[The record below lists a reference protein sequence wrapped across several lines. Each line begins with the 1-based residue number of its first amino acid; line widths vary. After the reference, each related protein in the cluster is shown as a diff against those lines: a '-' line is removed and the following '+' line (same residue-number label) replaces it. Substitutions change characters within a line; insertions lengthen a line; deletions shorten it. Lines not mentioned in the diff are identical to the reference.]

1 MSDFFLGE
9 IKLLPYN
16 WAPKYWTLCAGQLLP
31 INTNQALFSLLGT
44 TYGGDGIN
52 NFALPDL
59 RGRVPV
65 HPNVSAGLPQGSKAG
80 VENVTLV
87 PNNLPVHNHLVMASS
102 TAGDTT
108 LFAGNNIAAAKNA
121 AGEVNLYGSAASLQG
136 LDPATVS
143 STGGNQA
150 HENCQPSLVMNY
162 CIATQGIYPSRN

>member
-52 NFALPDL
+52 TFALPDL

-121 AGEVNLYGSAASLQG
+121 AGEVNLYGSAASLQA
-136 LDPATVS
+136 LDPAVVS

>member
-52 NFALPDL
+52 TFALPDL

-108 LFAGNNIAAAKNA
+108 LLAGNNIAAAKNA
-121 AGEVNLYGSAASLQG
+121 AGEVNLYGSAASLQA

>member
-52 NFALPDL
+52 TFALPDL

-65 HPNVSAGLPQGSKAG
+65 HSNVSAGLPQGSKAG

-108 LFAGNNIAAAKNA
+108 LLAGNNIATAKNA
-121 AGEVNLYGSAASLQG
+121 AGEVNLYGSAASLQA

>member
-108 LFAGNNIAAAKNA
+108 VVAGNNIAAANNA

>member
-44 TYGGDGIN
+44 TYGGDGVN
-52 NFALPDL
+52 TFALPDL
-59 RGRVPV
+59 RGRIPV
-65 HPNVSAGLPQGSKAG
+65 HPNVSAGLHQGSKAG
-80 VENVTLV
+80 AENVTLV

-121 AGEVNLYGSAASLQG
+121 AGEVNLYGSAASLQA

-143 STGGNQA
+143 STGGNQT

>member
-52 NFALPDL
+52 TFALPDL

-65 HPNVSAGLPQGSKAG
+65 HPNVNAGLPQGSKAG
-80 VENVTLV
+80 QETVTLTTA
-87 PNNLPVHNHLVMASS
+87 NLPAHNHTVAVS
-102 TAGDTT
+102 TT
-108 LFAGNNIAAAKNA
+108 AGNNTALNGNFIASANTAGTAVNIYGAAT
-121 AGEVNLYGSAASLQG
+121 SLQP
-136 LDPATVS
+136 LDPASVS
-143 STGGNQA
+143 NTGGNQP